1 MTSFPINS
9 AYGCGHWQK
18 RTAIFVSKIDK
29 GADMNVLI
37 IITTND
43 GETIYNAM
51 RLANTGVK
59 KGDQISVFMLG
70 KGVLFEQ
77 AGSEEIDV
85 MGQVNAFEGDFY
97 V

>member
-1 MTSFPINS
+1 
-9 AYGCGHWQK
+9 
-18 RTAIFVSKIDK
+18 
-29 GADMNVLI
+29 MNVLI
-37 IITTND
+37 IITNND
-43 GETIYNAM
+43 GETVYNAM

-59 KGDQISVFMLG
+59 KGDEVSVFMLG

-77 AGSEEIDV
+77 AGSEEFDV